1 VLASS
6 LPFIAPS
13 NAGAQAANAGAQAAS
28 AQPGERVRIRYVA
41 PSECPAEGVFL
52 REVRARLS
60 SDWEAPE
67 GELARLMDVRVER
80 DDDARY
86 LATLRFTT
94 PEGIAVRR
102 VVVGKACESVVSG
115 GALVAA
121 LAIEARLSE
130 TTEET
135 AAETPPTE
143 TRPLTS
149 APRSNPVRAPE
160 PVRARPPNPPARRSP
175 PAAGSPW
182 RVELGARLAWVTGVG
197 PSSAIGPGAF
207 VHTGPLPLKLGLSF
221 DSVRSGNERERG
233 VLASYELHS
242 ARLEAGVA
250 LPVTT
255 WLHFDA
261 LGLFEAGS
269 LSASAV
275 LDPPTVVRSSRGYAT
290 WVAPGGAG
298 RLSLRFDPW
307 IFGIEG
313 MARFP
318 LVQEQFYVRIE
329 DERRPVHRVPY
340 FSAGVALALGAGF

>member
-1 VLASS
+1 VSS
-6 LPFIAPS
+6 LPIIAPS
-13 NAGAQAANAGAQAAS
+13 NAGAQAAS
-28 AQPGERVRIRYVA
+28 VQPGERVRIRFVA

-80 DDDARY
+80 DEARY

-102 VVVGKACESVVSG
+102 VVAGMACESVVTG
-115 GALVAA
+115 VALVAA

-130 TTEET
+130 TPEET
-135 AAETPPTE
+135 TAEAPPAE
-143 TRPLTS
+143 GLPLTS
-149 APRSNPVRAPE
+149 APGTNRGRAAE

-175 PAAGSPW
+175 AGSPW

-197 PSSAIGPGAF
+197 PTSAIGPGGF
-207 VHTGPLPLKLGLSF
+207 VHTGPLPLKFGLSF
-221 DSVRSGNERERG
+221 ESVRSGNERERG

-242 ARLEAGVA
+242 ARLEAGVT
-250 LPVTT
+250 LPVTP
-255 WLHFDA
+255 WLDFDA

-275 LDPPTVVRSSRGYAT
+275 LDPPTVVRSSRGYAA

-340 FSAGVALALGAGF
+340 FSGGVALALGAGF